1 MKILLDRKT
10 VKMKKLFKM
19 IKIILH
25 NKNKLSKIRDFQI
38 VLKKVDNYKDQR
50 VEQKKKILK
59 KLKIKNNNLW
69 KTQKSVSKTKN
80 KTKIA
85 SN

>member
-50 VEQKKKILK
+50 VE
-59 KLKIKNNNLW
+59 
-69 KTQKSVSKTKN
+69 
-80 KTKIA
+80 
-85 SN
+85 

>member
-1 MKILLDRKT
+1 MKILLDRKI

-25 NKNKLSKIRDFQI
+25 NKNKLSKIRDFLI

-50 VEQKKKILK
+50 VEQQKKILK

-80 KTKIA
+80 KTKNA
-85 SN
+85 SS